1 MISLIIPKEG
11 RESCVICSESDAS
24 LMQRKNAESCARLY
38 RAAAIIQ
45 HHHILDLSTTEQD
58 FSQSPVK
65 YQAS

>member
-11 RESCVICSESDAS
+11 IESCVICSESDAS
-24 LMQRKNAESCARLY
+24 LMQRKNAESLARLY
-38 RAAAIIQ
+38 RVAAIKQ
-45 HHHILDLSTTEQD
+45 HHHILDLSTAEQD